1 MLNARWPRLYTR
13 PMRNTLRA
21 GICALAV
28 VGGLLVAAGSAA
40 QTPVGTATTA
50 GTLTA
55 TTTPTTPTTP
65 TTAAPSGT
73 APATNTVAPGSP
85 TTVPTATPPP
95 PTPWPPPSD
104 FSLEQ
109 TVNILDANGF
119 PIHPNER
126 TTTLSRSWSPQP
138 GFSGGYEVQWTRVVP
153 GMPREYAFLVI
164 LDPARTGGKLFA
176 LPVPY
181 VDWLT
186 YQFCFR
192 VRAFTLRPGVPFS
205 TIDASGDAGP
215 FSPEVCSVR
224 PIMDGPLPPVVGSA
238 VATSPE
244 ETRLPRVLIL
254 AGLAAIST
262 GTLLGAVTLLGS
274 GRRSK
279 QFWSGRSRL
288 P

>member
-1 MLNARWPRLYTR
+1 MRNARWPRLYAR
-13 PMRNTLRA
+13 PMHNTLRA

-28 VGGLLVAAGSAA
+28 VGSFLVAAGSAA
-40 QTPVGTATTA
+40 QTPDGTSTTA
-50 GTLTA
+50 ATLTA
-55 TTTPTTPTTP
+55 TTTP

-95 PTPWPPPSD
+95 STAWPPPAD

-126 TTTLSRSWSPQP
+126 TTTLSLNWSPQP
-138 GFSGGYEVQWTRVVP
+138 GFSGGYEVQWTRVLP

-164 LDPARTGGKLFA
+164 LDPALTGGKLFA

-181 VDWLT
+181 NDWLT

-205 TIDASGDAGP
+205 TVDASADAGP

-238 VATSPE
+238 VATSPD
-244 ETRLPRVLIL
+244 ETRVPSVLIL
-254 AGLAAIST
+254 AGLAAITT
-262 GTLLGAVTLLGS
+262 GTLLGTLTLLGS

-279 QFWSGRSRL
+279 QFRSGRSRL